1 MGSVFFVEIRNSGR
15 INLALT
21 VKKEKR
27 KMRLCHTVNRYYLWT
42 STGGGGGDIL
52 SPFNLMC
59 SISMMRMY
67 DFLRYQ
73 EYKLDTSESFCE
85 SLSFNMD
92 VKYVSLLL
100 SYDLWDFK
108 SFHKGSEEDI

>member
-1 MGSVFFVEIRNSGR
+1 
-15 INLALT
+15 
-21 VKKEKR
+21 
-27 KMRLCHTVNRYYLWT
+27 
-42 STGGGGGDIL
+42 
-52 SPFNLMC
+52 
-59 SISMMRMY
+59 MMRMY